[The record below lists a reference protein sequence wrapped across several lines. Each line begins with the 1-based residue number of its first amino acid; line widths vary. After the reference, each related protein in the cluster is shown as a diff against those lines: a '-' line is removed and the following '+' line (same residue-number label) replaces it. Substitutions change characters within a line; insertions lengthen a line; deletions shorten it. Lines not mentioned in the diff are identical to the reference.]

1 VNERRGAEALPGGA
15 GGPDAGG
22 TPGAGGTAPGG
33 PEAGG
38 APAPTGASLLEI
50 ADLRVT
56 YSTAEGVARAVD
68 GLDLL
73 VGTGETVGLVG
84 ESGCGKSVTAL
95 AVLRLVE
102 HPGLIAHG
110 SRVRFEGRDLLS
122 LADRDIRAVRGNHL
136 ALIPQEPASALNPV
150 LTVGSQ
156 IAEVVRAHQ
165 HVTRGVAAWR
175 AVEMLQ
181 AVGIP
186 DPERRSG
193 HYPHQLSG
201 GMRQRVLIA
210 IALACRPHLVIA
222 DEPTTALDV
231 TIQAEILELLD
242 ELQRKLGMAILLIT
256 HNLGLVAERTRR
268 VYVMYASQIVE
279 EAPTGALFAT
289 PAHPYTQGLMAAVP
303 RSDRPRERLAAIPGQ
318 VPPATAWPS
327 GCRFHP
333 RCPYAWEKC
342 RAEMPPLLPAGEGR
356 TARCWLLA
364 EGQESRRQDAR
375 SERQGPD
382 ARTPRGTQETRGSD
396 AQAPS
401 GARGAGGRAP

>member
-1 VNERRGAEALPGGA
+1 VTDQRTGEPGVAPLDVTVPNGGA
-15 GGPDAGG
+15 GQAAA
-22 TPGAGGTAPGG
+22 PGAP
-33 PEAGG
+33 
-38 APAPTGASLLEI
+38 LLEI

-56 YSTAEGVARAVD
+56 FAGEEGVARAVD
-68 GLDLL
+68 GVDLT
-73 VGTGETVGLVG
+73 VHTGETVGLVG

-110 SRVRFEGRDLLS
+110 SRVRFEGRDLLA
-122 LADRDIRAVRGNHL
+122 LAERDIRAVRGNHL
-136 ALIPQEPASALNPV
+136 ALIPQEPAGAINPV

-165 HVTRGVAAWR
+165 HVTRAEAAWR
-175 AVEMLQ
+175 AVEMLT

-186 DPERRSG
+186 DPEKRAG
-193 HYPHQLSG
+193 QYAHQLSG

-242 ELQRKLGMAILLIT
+242 GLQRRLGMAVLLIT
-256 HNLGLVAERTRR
+256 HNLALVAERTRR
-268 VYVMYASQIVE
+268 VYVMYAGQVVE
-279 EAPTGALFAT
+279 EAPTEALFAT

-303 RSDRPRERLAAIPGQ
+303 RTDRPTERLAAIPGQ
-318 VPPATAWPS
+318 VPPATAWPA

-333 RCPYAWEKC
+333 RCPFAWEKC
-342 RAEMPPLLPAGEGR
+342 RTEMPPLLPAGADR
-356 TARCWLLA
+356 KARCWLVE
-364 EGQESRRQDAR
+364 EGHKT
-375 SERQGPD
+375 ERQGPD
-382 ARTPRGTQETRGSD
+382 AKTPSQNNQEQTPGG
-396 AQAPS
+396 AP
-401 GARGAGGRAP
+401 

>member
-1 VNERRGAEALPGGA
+1 VSEPRETAPLA
-15 GGPDAGG
+15 GGP
-22 TPGAGGTAPGG
+22 
-33 PEAGG
+33 
-38 APAPTGASLLEI
+38 LLEI

-56 YSTAEGVARAVD
+56 FSTGEGVARAVD
-68 GLDLL
+68 GVDLT
-73 VGTGETVGLVG
+73 VAAGETVGLVG

-95 AVLRLVE
+95 ATLRLVE

-122 LADRDIRAVRGNHL
+122 LAERDIRAVRGNHL

-165 HVTRGVAAWR
+165 HVTRAEAAWR
-175 AVEMLQ
+175 AVEMLK

-186 DPERRSG
+186 DPEKRAG
-193 HYPHQLSG
+193 AYAHQLSG

-210 IALACRPHLVIA
+210 IALVCRPRLLIA

-242 ELQRKLGMAILLIT
+242 GLQRQLGMAVLLIT

-268 VYVMYASQIVE
+268 VYVMYAGLVVE
-279 EAPTGALFAT
+279 EAATLDLFAA

-303 RSDRPRERLAAIPGQ
+303 NPDAPRERLSSIPGQ
-318 VPPATAWPS
+318 VPPATAWPA

-333 RCPYAWEKC
+333 RCPFAFDRC
-342 RAEMPPLLPAGEGR
+342 RGDPPPLLACGAGR
-356 TARCWLLA
+356 RARCWLVA
-364 EGQESRRQDAR
+364 DEAYRRT
-375 SERQGPD
+375 GV
-382 ARTPRGTQETRGSD
+382 
-396 AQAPS
+396 QAY
-401 GARGAGGRAP
+401 GGGRSAGSQKP